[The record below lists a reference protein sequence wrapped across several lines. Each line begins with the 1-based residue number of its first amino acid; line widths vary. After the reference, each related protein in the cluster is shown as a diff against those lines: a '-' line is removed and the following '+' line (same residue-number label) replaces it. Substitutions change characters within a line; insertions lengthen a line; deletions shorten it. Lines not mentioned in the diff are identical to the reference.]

1 MIMVINSR
9 PKVRCSSSGWDEI
22 QEHCGH
28 GSFAQVNWRYEYKYR
43 NPKYHENC
51 GDDDDADSVTITG
64 TSQPGSAASSR

>member
-1 MIMVINSR
+1 M
-9 PKVRCSSSGWDEI
+9 RCSSSGWDEI